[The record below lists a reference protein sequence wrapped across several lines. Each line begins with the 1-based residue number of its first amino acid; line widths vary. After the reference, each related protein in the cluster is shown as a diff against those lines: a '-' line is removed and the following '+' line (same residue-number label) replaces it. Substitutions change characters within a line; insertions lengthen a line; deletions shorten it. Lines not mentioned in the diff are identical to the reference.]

1 MPTDRDET
9 SEATSEWWSLD
20 AHEDHPSR
28 IGPYKILRVLGSGG
42 MGIVYE
48 AEQGEPVRRRVALKV
63 IKIGMDTKQVVARFE
78 AERQALAVME
88 HPSIAKV
95 LDAGETDT
103 GRPYFSMEL
112 VQGVRLTDFCDTH
125 QLSIRARLELFIRL
139 CDAVQHAHQKGVIHR
154 DLKPSNVMVI
164 EQAGTPIPKVIDF
177 GIAKAIAHRLTD
189 RTLVTEHGQAIGT
202 PAYMSPEQA
211 EMSGLDVD
219 TRTDVYS
226 LGVML
231 YELLVG
237 RLPLD
242 PDDLGMPAFIAQ
254 LVLRE
259 TDSPIPS
266 AGFGNLGDLSQ
277 QIAKLRRVDAT
288 TLRRELRGDLDWII
302 MKAMDKD
309 RMRRYD
315 TVNGLAMDIR
325 RHLADEPVVARPP
338 STADRMTK
346 FVRRNKVA
354 VIAGSLVAASVV
366 VGLALASVGLVQARR
381 AQAEAARE
389 AQAAREVSD
398 FLVRLFEVSDP
409 SEALGNSITAR
420 EILDL
425 GAAQIRDELTDQPV
439 VQARLMGTMGYVYS
453 ALGLYDEGRPLLEQ
467 SLALRERALDPEHP
481 DVAQSLKDL
490 ANLHRAVGNFA
501 EAGPLLERALAI
513 EEAAYGPVH
522 AAVGETVSALATLH
536 WSLAQYAEAQPLFER
551 SVAIKEELFGPT
563 HEEVGL
569 GLSNLGGVLLSQGQ
583 LAEAEPLLRRA
594 LTIRE
599 KVLDPN
605 HPDLAGT
612 LNNLGALYWMQG
624 DYAQAEP
631 LYQRTLEIYETTL
644 GPEHPNTA
652 SGLNNL
658 GETYWA
664 LGRFDEAEPHLT
676 RALAIKEKI
685 LGADHPSTANTLQAV
700 ANLQR
705 DQGRH
710 DDAEATYRRAL
721 AIRERVLDPSA
732 PEIAETLD
740 DYAELLRTLG
750 RTAEADRLEARAT
763 AVRGS

>member
-1 MPTDRDET
+1 MTPDRDQT

-28 IGPYKILRVLGSGG
+28 IGPFKILRVLGSGG

-63 IKIGMDTKQVVARFE
+63 IKVGMDTKQVVARFE

-125 QLSIRARLELFIRL
+125 QLSIRARLELFVRL
-139 CDAVQHAHQKGVIHR
+139 CNAIQHAHQKGVIHR

-211 EMSGLDVD
+211 EMSGLDID

-237 RLPLD
+237 RLPID
-242 PDDLGMPAFIAQ
+242 PNELGMPAFIAQ

-259 TDSPIPS
+259 TDSPTPS
-266 AGFGNLGDLSQ
+266 AGFGNLGDLTQ
-277 QIAKLRRVDAT
+277 QVAKLRQVDAT

-315 TVNGLAMDIR
+315 TVNGLAMDIK
-325 RHLADEPVVARPP
+325 RHLNDEPVVARPP
-338 STADRMTK
+338 TAGDRINK

-354 VIAGSLVAASVV
+354 VIAASLVAVSMV

-409 SEALGNSITAR
+409 GEALGNSITAR

-439 VQARLMGTMGYVYS
+439 VQARLMGTMGYVYR

-467 SLALRERALDPEHP
+467 ALALRERTLGSGHP
-481 DVAQSLKDL
+481 DIAQSLKDL

-501 EAGPLLERALAI
+501 EAGPLLGRALDI

-536 WSLAQYAEAQPLFER
+536 WMQADYAEAQPLFER
-551 SVAIKEELFGPT
+551 SVSIKEEVFGPA
-563 HEEVGL
+563 HAEVAL
-569 GLSNLGGVLLSQGQ
+569 GLSNLGGML
-583 LAEAEPLLRRA
+583 EAA
-594 LTIRE
+594 
-599 KVLDPN
+599 
-605 HPDLAGT
+605 
-612 LNNLGALYWMQG
+612 
-624 DYAQAEP
+624 P
-631 LYQRTLEIYETTL
+631 LYERTREIFERTL
-644 GPEHPNTA
+644 GPDHPSTA
-652 SGLNNL
+652 SSLNNL
-658 GETYWA
+658 GEVYWA
-664 LGRFDEAEPHLT
+664 LGRLHEAEPYLM
-676 RALAIKEKI
+676 RALAIKEQI
-685 LGADHPSTANTLQAV
+685 FEPDHPSTANTLQAI

-710 DDAEATYRRAL
+710 DDAETTYRRAL
-721 AIRERVLDPSA
+721 AMRERVLDPSA

-740 DYAELLRTLG
+740 DYAKLLRTVG
-750 RTAEADRLEARAT
+750 RTAEADRLAARAT
-763 AVRGS
+763 AIRGS

>member
-1 MPTDRDET
+1 MTDDRDQT
-9 SEATSEWWSLD
+9 SEATSEWWSHD
-20 AHEDHPSR
+20 AEEDHPSR
-28 IGPYKILRVLGSGG
+28 IGPFKILRRLGSGG

-48 AEQGEPVRRRVALKV
+48 AEQSQPVRRRVALKV

-95 LDAGETDT
+95 LDAGETET

-112 VQGVRLTDFCDTH
+112 VQGVKITDFCDTH
-125 QLSIRARLELFIRL
+125 QLSIRARLELFATL

-154 DLKPSNVMVI
+154 DLKPSNVLVT
-164 EQAGTPIPKVIDF
+164 EQAGTPAPKVIDF
-177 GIAKAIAHRLTD
+177 GIAKAIAHRLTE

-242 PDDLGMPAFIAQ
+242 PDELGLPAFIAQ

-259 TDSPIPS
+259 TDHPTPS
-266 AGFGNLGDLSQ
+266 AGFVNLGGMTQ
-277 QIAKLRRVDAT
+277 QVAKLRRVDPS

-309 RMRRYD
+309 RMHRYD

-325 RHLADEPVVARPP
+325 RHLDDEPVVARPP
-338 STADRMTK
+338 TAADRMTK

-366 VGLALASVGLVQARR
+366 VGLALASIGLVQARR
-381 AQAEAARE
+381 AQAETTRQAEAAR
-389 AQAAREVSD
+389 QVSD
-398 FLVRLFEVSDP
+398 FLVRLFEVSNP

-425 GAAQIRDELTDQPV
+425 GAAQIRNELTDQPV
-439 VQARLMGTMGYVYS
+439 VQARLMGTMGYVYGS
-453 ALGLYDEGRPLLEQ
+453 LGLFDEGRPLLEQ
-467 SLALRERALDPEHP
+467 ALALRERALGPDHP
-481 DVAQSLKDL
+481 DVARSLKDL
-490 ANLHRAVGNFA
+490 ANLHRTVGDFDEA
-501 EAGPLLERALAI
+501 EPLLVRALAI

-522 AAVGETVSALATLH
+522 ADVAETVSGLAALH
-536 WSLAQYAEAQPLFER
+536 WSQAQYGKAQPLFER
-551 SVAIKEELFGPT
+551 SVAIQEELFGPT
-563 HEEVGL
+563 HEQVGL
-569 GLSNLGGVLLSQGQ
+569 GLSNLGGVLLSQGRV
-583 LAEAEPLLRRA
+583 AEAEPLLRRA
-594 LTIRE
+594 LTISE
-599 KVLDPN
+599 GILAPN
-605 HPDLAGT
+605 HPDLAGS

-644 GPEHPNTA
+644 
-652 SGLNNL
+652 
-658 GETYWA
+658 
-664 LGRFDEAEPHLT
+664 
-676 RALAIKEKI
+676 
-685 LGADHPSTANTLQAV
+685 
-700 ANLQR
+700 
-705 DQGRH
+705 
-710 DDAEATYRRAL
+710 
-721 AIRERVLDPSA
+721 
-732 PEIAETLD
+732 
-740 DYAELLRTLG
+740 
-750 RTAEADRLEARAT
+750 
-763 AVRGS
+763 